1 MFYKTSV
8 YIADILEQQN
18 KFAPEDKEV
27 YRYGIQQGLNLTLN
41 ILTTIIIGV
50 LCGMVY
56 PSLMFLI
63 CYMPLRSFCGGYHAK
78 THLRC
83 YIYSVIMITCI
94 LLVAKYTTFNI
105 VLYEILV
112 LISLIIIL
120 LLAPVEDE
128 NKKLDNVE
136 KCICRS
142 QNRNCTDL
150 EPSFNGYKTA
160 HLPLLNRT
168 NVYERTFRANVVYTA
183 HPAHSARTFCQPL
196 PMTAHGHCPAKSEPA

>member
-27 YRYGIQQGLNLTLN
+27 YRYGVQQGLNLTLN

-56 PSLMFLI
+56 PSILFLV

-83 YIYSVIMITCI
+83 YIYSVIMITSI
-94 LLVAKYTTFNI
+94 LLVTKYTAFNI
-105 VLYEILV
+105 FLYEVLV

-128 NKKLDNVE
+128 NKKLDSVE
-136 KCICRS
+136 KRVFRKKAYIITFLEVLLYHIFLLTHLTYCYIILCVALFSLSILMVIGFIKNYIQRKHMNANCI
-142 QNRNCTDL
+142 
-150 EPSFNGYKTA
+150 
-160 HLPLLNRT
+160 
-168 NVYERTFRANVVYTA
+168 
-183 HPAHSARTFCQPL
+183 
-196 PMTAHGHCPAKSEPA
+196 

>member
-8 YIADILEQQN
+8 YIADIIEQQN

-27 YRYGIQQGLNLTLN
+27 YRYGIQQGLNLALN
-41 ILTTIIIGV
+41 ILTTIVIGA

-56 PSLMFLI
+56 PSILFLV

-83 YIYSVIMITCI
+83 YIYSVIMITSI
-94 LLVAKYTTFNI
+94 LLVTKYAAFNI

-120 LLAPVEDE
+120 ILAPVEDE
-128 NKKLDNVE
+128 NKKLDSVE
-136 KCICRS
+136 KRVFRKRAYIIAF
-142 QNRNCTDL
+142 L
-150 EPSFNGYKTA
+150 EVLLYHIILFTSFTNSCKILSTA
-160 HLPLLNRT
+160 LFSLSILMIIGSIKNYIQRRHMDVTRI
-168 NVYERTFRANVVYTA
+168 
-183 HPAHSARTFCQPL
+183 
-196 PMTAHGHCPAKSEPA
+196 

>member
-18 KFAPEDKEV
+18 KFTTEEKEI
-27 YRYGIQQGLNLTLN
+27 YRYGIQQGLNLALN

-56 PSLMFLI
+56 PSILFLV

-83 YIYSVIMITCI
+83 YIYSVIMIASI
-94 LLVAKYTTFNI
+94 LLVAKYTAFNI
-105 VLYEILV
+105 VLYEVLV

-128 NKKLDNVE
+128 NKNSIVLRKEYFV
-136 KCICRS
+136 K
-142 QNRNCTDL
+142 
-150 EPSFNGYKTA
+150 
-160 HLPLLNRT
+160 
-168 NVYERTFRANVVYTA
+168 ERTLYL
-183 HPAHSARTFCQPL
+183 S
-196 PMTAHGHCPAKSEPA
+196 

>member
-94 LLVAKYTTFNI
+94 LLVAKYTAFNI
-105 VLYEILV
+105 VLSEVLV

-136 KCICRS
+136 KRVFRKRAYIIAFLEVLLYHIFLITHLTYCYTILCIALFSLSILMIIGSIKNYIQRKHMNAACI
-142 QNRNCTDL
+142 
-150 EPSFNGYKTA
+150 
-160 HLPLLNRT
+160 
-168 NVYERTFRANVVYTA
+168 
-183 HPAHSARTFCQPL
+183 
-196 PMTAHGHCPAKSEPA
+196 

>member
-18 KFAPEDKEV
+18 KFTTEEKEI
-27 YRYGIQQGLNLTLN
+27 YRYGIQQGLNLALN

-56 PSLMFLI
+56 PSILFLV

-105 VLYEILV
+105 VLCEVLV

-128 NKKLDNVE
+128 NKILDSVE
-136 KCICRS
+136 KRVFRKRAYIIAFLEVLLYHVFLLTHLTYCYIILCVALFSLSILMVIGFIKNYIQRKHMNANCI
-142 QNRNCTDL
+142 
-150 EPSFNGYKTA
+150 
-160 HLPLLNRT
+160 
-168 NVYERTFRANVVYTA
+168 
-183 HPAHSARTFCQPL
+183 
-196 PMTAHGHCPAKSEPA
+196 